1 MNSVLSKNA
10 GRHASLAPTS
20 RRSLAANTAS
30 FAGAAFSVVDLRKAV
45 TATATLSIASALLLN
60 SALPANA
67 AETAPETHA
76 AAASAASV
84 QVFDAPVSSQPAARA
99 ITTGFVAQAAP
110 AVAESIP
117 AAATA
122 VAQTT
127 STAAVSASAKTA
139 AAAPA
144 PVVGSSVIDTALSL
158 QGIPYVWG
166 GASPAT
172 GFDCSGF
179 VMYVFG
185 LHGIRLPHSD
195 SGQAAAGT
203 PISQAQAQPGDLVHW
218 PGHIGIYLGNGKV
231 IHAPSPGDVVK
242 ISNLW
247 GSPTFIRIG

>member
-1 MNSVLSKNA
+1 MSKNA
-10 GRHASLAPTS
+10 GRHASLAPIP

-76 AAASAASV
+76 AASAASV
-84 QVFDAPVSSQPAARA
+84 QVFNAPASSQPAARA
-99 ITTGFVAQAAP
+99 VTTGFVAQAAP
-110 AVAESIP
+110 AAAEPAP
-117 AAATA
+117 AAAPAATQTA
-122 VAQTT
+122 SA
-127 STAAVSASAKTA
+127 STQAAAVSASAKTA

-231 IHAPSPGDVVK
+231 IHAPKPGDVVK